1 MNNTHKLIGISGVNK
16 YNAITGVDNS
26 LEKFHSKCE
35 LVKGRVCRSIAR
47 SIQIVQL
54 IDIKECRKISES

>member
-26 LEKFHSKCE
+26 LEKFHSRCE
-35 LVKGRVCRSIAR
+35 LVK
-47 SIQIVQL
+47 
-54 IDIKECRKISES
+54 EESVDLLLDQYRLSN

>member
-26 LEKFHSKCE
+26 LEKSCTADVS
-35 LVKGRVCRSIAR
+35 L
-47 SIQIVQL
+47 
-54 IDIKECRKISES
+54 